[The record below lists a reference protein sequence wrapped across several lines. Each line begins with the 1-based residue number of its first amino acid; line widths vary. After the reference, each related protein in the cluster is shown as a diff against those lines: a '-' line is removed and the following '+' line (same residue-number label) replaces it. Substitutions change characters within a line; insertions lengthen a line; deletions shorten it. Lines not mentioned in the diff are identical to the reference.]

1 MKTLKTIQTLAKIGK
16 ILSKIVFIF
25 CIVGG
30 IMCVVG
36 IAGLALIPE
45 GFKIGGT
52 TVHGLVEES
61 AKISMGTLYTAMA
74 TGIVFCAGEAILS
87 RIAGNYFTR
96 ELADGTPFTFDGAR
110 ALIRL
115 GIFTIC
121 IPIATSVIGAIVYTI
136 MKYTLDHVA
145 DFRITDYVSVGLGV
159 MFIVTGLICRYGAE
173 VKGGGAEV
181 AAEATKE

>member
-16 ILSKIVFIF
+16 IISKIVYIC

-36 IAGLALIPE
+36 ILGLALIPE

-87 RIAGNYFTR
+87 RIAGNYFKR
-96 ELADGTPFTFDGAR
+96 ELADGTPFTFDGAKD
-110 ALIRL
+110 LIRL
-115 GIFTIC
+115 GIYTIC
-121 IPIATSVIGAIVYTI
+121 IPIATAVIGAIVYAV
-136 MKYTLDHVA
+136 MKLTLDHVS
-145 DFRITDYVSVGLGV
+145 DFRITDYVSVGLGL

-173 VKGGGAEV
+173 IKSGTTEDV
-181 AAEATKE
+181 AAASKE